1 MARRLTDTY
10 FVEFEFEYEQWSKAM
25 LPSLLRTNKKRVRE
39 IFEVRGNNVSTLD
52 DLIKSK
58 IKFIYSLCDEDKR
71 LLYLEIIDIRPL

>member
-10 FVEFEFEYEQWSKAM
+10 FVEFEFEYEQWTKAV
-25 LPSLLRTNKKRVRE
+25 LPSLLRIDKKRRRE
-39 IFEVRGNNVSTLD
+39 IFEVTGNFNSLEEV
-52 DLIKSK
+52 IKSK